1 MYLRVFPIAGF
12 HKNPIMCYTGVLHQT
27 ENSPKYIVISR
38 KKCTADVKW
47 YICKNSKYNLKY
59 GFLLKKT
66 LFCYNNFRFKTIRI
80 NLHIFSIMTYVDK
93 CKVSFI

>member
-1 MYLRVFPIAGF
+1 MYLRLFPIAGF

-59 GFLLKKT
+59 GFLLKKQYFVIIISD
-66 LFCYNNFRFKTIRI
+66 LKRLESIC
-80 NLHIFSIMTYVDK
+80 IFS
-93 CKVSFI
+93 VS